1 MFNSNKKIK
10 QLIKQL
16 SKPRERVSCPLPGH
30 THLALLL
37 LPLVHAHSF
46 TSTPWSHPSGLVA
59 PTCSCLLIH
68 THSFTPTH
76 SLLHPGHTHLAL
88 LLPLVHAY
96 SFTPTHS
103 LLYPGHTRLALLL
116 PLVYAHSFTLTW
128 SSAGFCSAP
137 LLGHTLCWFLLIP
150 ATWSDLSGLHSCP
163 FQPVCL
169 YQIHS

>member
-68 THSFTPTH
+68 THSFTPAPWSHPSGLVAPTCLCPLFH
-76 SLLHPGHTHLAL
+76 SD
-88 LLPLVHAY
+88 LVI
-96 SFTPTHS
+96 
-103 LLYPGHTRLALLL
+103 
-116 PLVYAHSFTLTW
+116 
-128 SSAGFCSAP
+128 
-137 LLGHTLCWFLLIP
+137 CWFLLSP
-150 ATWSDLSGLHSCP
+150 TTWSHSLLVSADPCYL
-163 FQPVCL
+163 V
-169 YQIHS
+169 

>member
-10 QLIKQL
+10 QLVKQL

-37 LPLVHAHSF
+37 LSLVHAHSF
-46 TSTPWSHPSGLVA
+46 TPTPWSHPSGLVA
-59 PTCSCLLIH
+59 RTCSCLLIH

-88 LLPLVHAY
+88 LLPLVH
-96 SFTPTHS
+96 
-103 LLYPGHTRLALLL
+103 
-116 PLVYAHSFTLTW
+116 AHSFTLTW

-163 FQPVCL
+163 FQLVCL

>member
-46 TSTPWSHPSGLVA
+46 TSTPWSHPSGLIA

-76 SLLHPGHTHLAL
+76 SLLHPGHTH
-88 LLPLVHAY
+88 
-96 SFTPTHS
+96 
-103 LLYPGHTRLALLL
+103 LALLL

>member
-88 LLPLVHAY
+88 LLPLV
-96 SFTPTHS
+96 
-103 LLYPGHTRLALLL
+103 
-116 PLVYAHSFTLTW
+116 YAHSFTLTW

>member
-76 SLLHPGHTHLAL
+76 SLLHPGHT
-88 LLPLVHAY
+88 
-96 SFTPTHS
+96 
-103 LLYPGHTRLALLL
+103 RLALLL